1 MQSHFNIDVQRQP
14 SEQTLRETHE
24 TPEESRLLSTEKPD
38 SNGQVHST
46 FLSRSPFIIISTLF
60 YIALAAYAWVVT
72 CILSRKPIGVNYY
85 GVRFLDNR
93 YGDVGAQAFH
103 ALFVNSEKH
112 FRAARILQ
120 SIVSVLTVPLTSAA
134 CTRAAVV
141 FLQSERRSGRLTMR
155 QAIALADG
163 AWTDIPLILHLL
175 FGGWKRYGSS
185 LLVVAIFLN
194 ALAGASISPLQELFL
209 TTKTI
214 RTPTYPQLIS
224 NLIDIPDRLDPLVDS
239 ATDTAH
245 VISLTRDRLAS
256 TTNSQPQMN
265 LWSQAPDCNLLT
277 QPGRNSPLCVIG
289 GSQYVLGNM
298 TLLED
303 PFFSQLPAG
312 FSTGLVKQ
320 FAPRINSTAHREN
333 ITANA
338 FPSNCH
344 QIPDALFIRYA
355 NVSNGAMNGQAYAVE
370 VCMPANVTASPWKSQ
385 HTRQDFSEVM
395 YLNIT
400 LSGWDFSSSLGLANT
415 SYYSKITVNT
425 TAGYFELPNYMN
437 GGVNGPLLVDDPANY
452 CDLSC
457 APQGF
462 LAGSIY
468 DHNITARATPISGS
482 PSDAAAQ
489 LLHTRNPGPLLTIA
503 VTLFGIG
510 SFIDL
515 AQSYQAYFAAADTHN
530 GLDSSISCLNVP
542 FIPLLRTPQ
551 DAYFGADGVNPCV
564 EYTDDPSSASASRN
578 VASHLWSF
586 VFTSSDGFAGER
598 IQNAFT
604 SAAFIAN
611 EAWMMSHPS
620 TGMLEVT
627 YDYGADTQ
635 IPVISTKAIIL
646 LSALLGV
653 FLSSLLAL
661 AIYGT
666 WYPHW
671 TPSLDSFAMLRIG
684 ASLAD
689 RFPGPLVIVEDADR
703 CKVLDDTPG
712 WIGDTSGG
720 MGGVGE
726 LAVGADTPLL
736 RSRRYHCQELPDSR
750 LMSFVRGCAEK
761 IKFSIVSNWEKREKR
776 GEKRETSCD
785 HQSLRTSDFSLSDA
799 AAIRAKSDSAS

>member
-1 MQSHFNIDVQRQP
+1 MQSHFVVDVQRQP
-14 SEQTLRETHE
+14 SEQTLREAHE

-60 YIALAAYAWVVT
+60 YIALAVYAWGIVT
-72 CILSRKPIGVNYY
+72 CILSRKPIGANYY
-85 GVRFLDNR
+85 GVRVLNKDNN
-93 YGDVGAQAFH
+93 GWGWVGAQTFH

-112 FRAARILQ
+112 FRAARIIQ
-120 SIVSVLTVPLTSAA
+120 SIVSVLTVPLTSAT

-141 FLQSERRSGRLTMR
+141 FLQSGRRSGRLTMR

-163 AWTDIPLILHLL
+163 AWTDIPLVLRLL

-185 LLVVAIFLN
+185 LLVVAILLN
-194 ALAGASISPLQELFL
+194 ALGASISPLQELFL

-214 RTPTYPQLIS
+214 QTPTFPQLIS
-224 NLIDIPDRLDPLVDS
+224 NLIDIPDQFSSLVDQ
-239 ATDTAH
+239 ATDSGH
-245 VISLTRDRLAS
+245 VISLTRARLAS

-289 GSQYVLGNM
+289 GSQYVLGNI

-333 ITANA
+333 ITADG
-338 FPSNCH
+338 FPPNCD

-355 NVSNGAMNGQAYAVE
+355 NVSNGQAYAVE
-370 VCMPANVTASPWKSQ
+370 
-385 HTRQDFSEVM
+385 DFNEVM

-400 LSGWDFSSSLGLANT
+400 LSGWDSLSPLGFANT

-425 TAGYFELPNYMN
+425 TTGYFELPNYMN

-457 APQGF
+457 EPQGSTPD
-462 LAGSIY
+462 SIY
-468 DHNITARATPISGS
+468 DHNITARATHSLGS

-489 LLHTRNPGPLLTIA
+489 LLHTRNKGPLLTIA
-503 VTLFGIG
+503 VALFGLG
-510 SFIDL
+510 SFIDQV
-515 AQSYQAYFAAADTHN
+515 QSYQTYFAAANTHN
-530 GLDSSISCLNVP
+530 GSDSSILCLNEVP
-542 FIPLLRTPQ
+542 FMPLLHDPQ
-551 DAYFGADGVNPCV
+551 DHASITSGVDPCV
-564 EYTDDPSSASASRN
+564 RYTGDPSSASLN
-578 VASHLWSF
+578 VAQYLWSF
-586 VFTSSDGFAGER
+586 IYTSGDGFAGER

-604 SAAFIAN
+604 SAAFLAN
-611 EAWMMSHPS
+611 EAWMMSLDPAA
-620 TGMLEVT
+620 GRLGVT

-671 TPSLDSFAMLRIG
+671 TPRLDSFAMLRIG

-689 RFPGPLVIVEDADR
+689 RFPGSLVIVEDVDS

-712 WIGDTSGG
+712 WIGDVSGG
-720 MGGVGE
+720 MGDVGE
-726 LAVGADTPLL
+726 LAVSADTPLL
-736 RSRRYHCQELPDSR
+736 RNRRYHCQELPDPR
-750 LMSFVRGCAEK
+750 R
-761 IKFSIVSNWEKREKR
+761 
-776 GEKRETSCD
+776 
-785 HQSLRTSDFSLSDA
+785 
-799 AAIRAKSDSAS
+799 DS

>member
-1 MQSHFNIDVQRQP
+1 MQSHSVVDVHRQP
-14 SEQTLRETHE
+14 SEQTLREAHE

-60 YIALAAYAWVVT
+60 YLALAVYAWVVT

-85 GVRFLDNR
+85 GIRVLNKDNN
-93 YGDVGAQAFH
+93 GWGWVGAQTFH

-112 FRAARILQ
+112 FRAARIIQ

-141 FLQSERRSGRLTMR
+141 FLQSGRRSGRLSMR

-163 AWTDIPLILHLL
+163 AWTDIPLVLSLL

-185 LLVVAIFLN
+185 LLVAAIFLN
-194 ALAGASISPLQELFL
+194 ALG
-209 TTKTI
+209 T
-214 RTPTYPQLIS
+214 
-224 NLIDIPDRLDPLVDS
+224 
-239 ATDTAH
+239 ATDSGH
-245 VISLTRDRLAS
+245 VISLTRARLAS

-303 PFFSQLPAG
+303 PFFSQLPVG

-320 FAPRINSTAHREN
+320 LAPCINSTAHREN
-333 ITANA
+333 ITADA
-338 FPSNCH
+338 FPPNC
-344 QIPDALFIRYA
+344 DRYA
-355 NVSNGAMNGQAYAVE
+355 NVSNGQAYAVE

-385 HTRQDFSEVM
+385 HTRQDFSKAM

-400 LSGWDFSSSLGLANT
+400 LSGWDFSSSLGFANT

-452 CDLSC
+452 CDLNC
-457 APQGF
+457 EPQGF
-462 LAGSIY
+462 LADSIY

-482 PSDAAAQ
+482 ASDAAAQ
-489 LLHTRNPGPLLTIA
+489 LLHTRNKGPLLTIA

-542 FIPLLRTPQ
+542 FIPLLRTPH
-551 DAYFGADGVNPCV
+551 GVDPCV
-564 EYTDDPSSASASRN
+564 QYTDDPSSASASRN
-578 VASHLWSF
+578 VAQYLWSF
-586 VFTSSDGFAGER
+586 VYTSSDGFAGER

-611 EAWMMSHPS
+611 EAWMMSHPA

-666 WYPHW
+666 WCPHW
-671 TPSLDSFAMLRIG
+671 TLSLDSFAMLRIG

-689 RFPGPLVIVEDADR
+689 RFPGPLVIVEDADS
-703 CKVLDDTPG
+703 CQVLDDTPG
-712 WIGDTSGG
+712 WISDASGG
-720 MGGVGE
+720 MGAVGE

-736 RSRRYHCQELPDSR
+736 RNRRYHCQELPDSR
-750 LMSFVRGCAEK
+750 LMSYVCGCAEK
-761 IKFSIVSNWEKREKR
+761 IKFSSWEKERE
-776 GEKRETSCD
+776 RERKERPLMTTRASVPQISRYQTPL
-785 HQSLRTSDFSLSDA
+785 QSVQR
-799 AAIRAKSDSAS
+799 AIRHLDFLSLMNRDAGGPRIIDPNAWSES